1 MAPTPIAIN
10 TEASTNLSNARLDFN
25 ALKDLD
31 IQIKF
36 HTQPDS
42 IGQIEVVGKI
52 EQSSQKK
59 TWEQLHALIFDV
71 ANASLFITDRSVV
84 ERNYTRIPLPRAFPY
99 IKDYIYYRM
108 TRAKSDPLNSQYMAY
123 ALIDRLGIREQRLR
137 GEIKEAWVLNDPKGR
152 RFETVSKWKFWATT
166 AKLEMRVRKGQAQF
180 PAYQHWF
187 R

>member
-1 MAPTPIAIN
+1 
-10 TEASTNLSNARLDFN
+10 
-25 ALKDLD
+25 
-31 IQIKF
+31 
-36 HTQPDS
+36 
-42 IGQIEVVGKI
+42 
-52 EQSSQKK
+52 
-59 TWEQLHALIFDV
+59 
-71 ANASLFITDRSVV
+71 
-84 ERNYTRIPLPRAFPY
+84 
-99 IKDYIYYRM
+99 M

>member
-52 EQSSQKK
+52 EQSSQEK

-71 ANASLFITDRSVV
+71 ANASLFITDRLVV
-84 ERNYTRIPLPRAFPY
+84 EN
-99 IKDYIYYRM
+99 
-108 TRAKSDPLNSQYMAY
+108 
-123 ALIDRLGIREQRLR
+123 RLGIREQRLR

-166 AKLEMRVRKGQAQF
+166 AKVEMRVRKGQAQF

>member
-10 TEASTNLSNARLDFN
+10 TEASTSLSNARLDFN

-84 ERNYTRIPLPRAFPY
+84 ESRPPNLF
-99 IKDYIYYRM
+99 
-108 TRAKSDPLNSQYMAY
+108 
-123 ALIDRLGIREQRLR
+123 LI
-137 GEIKEAWVLNDPKGR
+137 
-152 RFETVSKWKFWATT
+152 
-166 AKLEMRVRKGQAQF
+166 
-180 PAYQHWF
+180 
-187 R
+187 